1 MMKKLVLGALLSFG
15 MLSFS
20 QNIKVQKG
28 SYCKGISGKSADSG
42 SGSGTF
48 TRFYDTC
55 VINGITYKNVA
66 LEYGANM
73 AIYRETKIEQKNIV
87 SNVKKFLNTKLEKN
101 HVSVLKSGI
110 TLEYEKNAEIINVPF
125 TGNKWPDEGASRSD
139 TEEVTKDRFYI
150 EDIYPIEAD
159 KVNKK

>member
-1 MMKKLVLGALLSFG
+1 MKKIILVTLLLSG
-15 MLSFS
+15 ILSFS

-55 VINGITYKNVA
+55 VINGVTYKNVA

-73 AIYRETKIEQKNIV
+73 SIYRETKISQNTVI
-87 SNVKKFLNTKLEKN
+87 SNVKKFLNLQ
-101 HVSVLKSGI
+101 
-110 TLEYEKNAEIINVPF
+110 
-125 TGNKWPDEGASRSD
+125 
-139 TEEVTKDRFYI
+139 
-150 EDIYPIEAD
+150 
-159 KVNKK
+159 

>member
-1 MMKKLVLGALLSFG
+1 MKKLVLAALLSLG

-20 QNIKVQKG
+20 KNIKVQKE

-55 VINGITYKNVA
+55 VINGTTYKNVA

-73 AIYRETKIEQKNIV
+73 AIYRKTKISQDNIV
-87 SNVKKFLNTKLEKN
+87 SNVKKFLNTKLKKN
-101 HVSVLKSGI
+101 DVSILKSGI
-110 TLEYEKNAEIINVPF
+110 ILGYEKNAEIMDVPF
-125 TGNKWPDEGASRSD
+125 TGSNWPDEGGSMSD
-139 TEEVTKDRFYI
+139 VKSVIKNRFYI
-150 EDIYPIEAD
+150 EDIYPIEID
-159 KVNKK
+159 KVTKK